1 MKNKF
6 IFLKCFLELQY
17 VLLMEIQKLT
27 KTQNEVLEQLRL
39 LALGNTVV
47 TQSIDGLE
55 PVTTIQE
62 SDIEED
68 NLKDHLN

>member
-1 MKNKF
+1 
-6 IFLKCFLELQY
+6 
-17 VLLMEIQKLT
+17 MEIQKLT

-47 TQSIDGLE
+47 TQSTDGLG
-55 PVTTIQE
+55 PVTTMQE

>member
-1 MKNKF
+1 
-6 IFLKCFLELQY
+6 
-17 VLLMEIQKLT
+17 MEIQKLT